1 MPKNLIVK
9 DNALINASYNLDLIE
24 QRLILLAIVQARK
37 SKESIS
43 EKDKFI
49 ITASDYAKE
58 FNVSIHTIQRD
69 IEELTLVYPLVTV
82 RGRYGGGVK
91 VEDWYHPGRKTLSPV
106 QAQLLK
112 KLATSLNG
120 QDLKIMNS
128 IFVDFSQ
135 Y

>member
-1 MPKNLIVK
+1 MFKAERQKAIMNKLVAERFAKISE
-9 DNALINASYNLDLIE
+9 LMQELNASD
-24 QRLILLAIVQARK
+24 
-37 SKESIS
+37 S
-43 EKDKFI
+43 
-49 ITASDYAKE
+49 
-58 FNVSIHTIQRD
+58 TIRRD
-69 IEELTLVYPLVTV
+69 IQELTLIYPLVTV

-128 IFVDFSQ
+128 IFADFSR

>member
-1 MPKNLIVK
+1 MSPNARRA
-9 DNALINASYNLDLIE
+9 ALIDVLGHRRQDKLENL
-24 QRLILLAIVQARK
+24 
-37 SKESIS
+37 
-43 EKDKFI
+43 
-49 ITASDYAKE
+49 AKE

-128 IFVDFSQ
+128 IFTDFSR

>member
-1 MPKNLIVK
+1 MSPNERRQAVL
-9 DNALINASYNLDLIE
+9 NALVDRREDRIENL
-24 QRLILLAIVQARK
+24 AR
-37 SKESIS
+37 
-43 EKDKFI
+43 
-49 ITASDYAKE
+49 E
-58 FNVSIHTIQRD
+58 FGVSMHTLRRD
-69 IEELTLVYPLVTV
+69 IEELTLAYPLVTV

-128 IFVDFSQ
+128 IFTDFSR

>member
-1 MPKNLIVK
+1 MSPNERKQAVL
-9 DNALINASYNLDLIE
+9 NALVDRREDRIENL
-24 QRLILLAIVQARK
+24 AR
-37 SKESIS
+37 
-43 EKDKFI
+43 
-49 ITASDYAKE
+49 E
-58 FNVSIHTIQRD
+58 FGVSMHTLRRD
-69 IEELTLVYPLVTV
+69 IEELTLAYHLVTV

-120 QDLKIMNS
+120 HDLKIMNS
-128 IFVDFSQ
+128 IFADFSQ

>member
-1 MPKNLIVK
+1 MNTNERRTAIMSVLVARRSEKIVNLM
-9 DNALINASYNLDLIE
+9 AEFNAS
-24 QRLILLAIVQARK
+24 R
-37 SKESIS
+37 S
-43 EKDKFI
+43 
-49 ITASDYAKE
+49 
-58 FNVSIHTIQRD
+58 TIKRD
-69 IEELTLVYPLVTV
+69 IEELTLAYPLVTV

>member
-1 MPKNLIVK
+1 MFKAERQKAIMNKLVAERFAKISE
-9 DNALINASYNLDLIE
+9 LMQELNASD
-24 QRLILLAIVQARK
+24 
-37 SKESIS
+37 S
-43 EKDKFI
+43 
-49 ITASDYAKE
+49 
-58 FNVSIHTIQRD
+58 TIRRD
-69 IEELTLVYPLVTV
+69 IQELTLIYPLVTV

-128 IFVDFSQ
+128 IFTDFSR